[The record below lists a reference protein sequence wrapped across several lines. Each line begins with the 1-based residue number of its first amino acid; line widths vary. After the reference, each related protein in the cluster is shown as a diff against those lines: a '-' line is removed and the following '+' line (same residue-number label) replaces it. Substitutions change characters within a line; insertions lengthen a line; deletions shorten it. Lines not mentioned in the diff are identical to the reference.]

1 MSHSRKHL
9 KTSVLNSFPV
19 PSELELVA
27 RVTELRG
34 SNICEVQLPKGE
46 KLLVQIP
53 TRFRKTVW
61 IKRGNFVI
69 INRPTNWDNLWY
81 KVGAMVQ
88 HVLFSDHVKH
98 LKTEGLWPP
107 EFDVIKEDQIDK
119 VDGDDSLDEYLVN
132 SNHLAIAESE
142 SDDDEEEEE
151 EEKEEHHEE

>member
-9 KTSVLNSFPV
+9 KTTVLNSFPV
-19 PSELELVA
+19 PSEQEQVA

-34 SNICEVQLPKGE
+34 SNICEVELANGE

-98 LKTEGLWPP
+98 IKAEGLWPK
-107 EFDVIKEDQIDK
+107 EFDVIQEDQIDK
-119 VDGDDSLDEYLVN
+119 DDSVDYLVN

-142 SDDDEEEEE
+142 SDEEDEDEDE
-151 EEKEEHHEE
+151 EEKEEP